1 LDFDI
6 QAKFRYLGETKL
18 QLIFKNLELNS
29 VYMTYLSRITLAFSL
44 AWITGIAAAQP
55 SMRLTSDSKI
65 LPVLFQQQSA
75 EYRALCYQAF
85 NIATLRLES
94 VKRKGLPLAIITDI
108 DETILDNSYYEA
120 QRIKDG
126 KEFTPKTWKEWTAT
140 SNATLVPGAQDFLS
154 KARLHNVTVFYIS
167 NRDTSEITG
176 TLANLRKLDLPNA
189 DNDHLLLMTD
199 VSSKERRRQ
208 QVMKHYDV
216 IMLIGDNLN
225 DFTTLF
231 EKKTIAGRKAEVDLV
246 QPDWGNKFI
255 MLPNPMYGEWENALY
270 NYDRNLT
277 NEQKNALLLQRLIGY

>member
-1 LDFDI
+1 MLHPNFGSELYDMT
-6 QAKFRYLGETKL
+6 RL
-18 QLIFKNLELNS
+18 FK
-29 VYMTYLSRITLAFSL
+29 ISL
-44 AWITGIAAAQP
+44 LVTFTWMAHTAVAQP
-55 SMRLTSDSKI
+55 STRLTGDSKI

-85 NIATLRLES
+85 NIATLRLEA

-126 KEFTPKTWKEWTAT
+126 KEFTPKTWKEWTAK

-154 KARLHNVTVFYIS
+154 KARLHNVTIFYIS
-167 NRDTSEITG
+167 NRDTSEILG
-176 TLANLRKLDLPNA
+176 TLANLEKLNLPNA
-189 DNDHLLLMTD
+189 DREHLLLMTD
-199 VSSKERRRQ
+199 VSSKEKRRQ

-216 IMLIGDNLN
+216 IMMIGDNLN
-225 DFTTLF
+225 DFTSLF
-231 EKKTIAGRKAEVDLV
+231 EKKTIAGRRTEVDLV

-277 NEQKNALLLQRLIGY
+277 NEQKNALLLQRLVGY

>member
-1 LDFDI
+1 
-6 QAKFRYLGETKL
+6 
-18 QLIFKNLELNS
+18 
-29 VYMTYLSRITLAFSL
+29 MTYLPRISLTFSIVFFAGL
-44 AWITGIAAAQP
+44 VCAQSP
-55 SMRLTSDSKI
+55 TRLTSDSKI

-126 KEFTPKTWKEWTAT
+126 KEYTPKTWKEWTAK
-140 SNATLVPGAQDFLS
+140 SNATLVPGAGDFLK
-154 KARLHNVTVFYIS
+154 KARLYDVAIFYIS
-167 NRDTSEITG
+167 NRDTSEVMG
-176 TLANLRKLDLPNA
+176 TLVNLKKLDLPYA
-189 DNDHLLLMTD
+189 DKDHLLFMTD
-199 VSSKERRRQ
+199 ASSKEKRRQ

-231 EKKTIAGRKAEVDLV
+231 EKKSIADRKTEVDQV

-255 MLPNPMYGEWENALY
+255 MVPNAMYGEWENALY
-270 NYDRNLT
+270 NYNRNLT
-277 NEQKNALLLQRLIGY
+277 NEQKNELLMQRLVGFDK